1 MDMSDTSIKK
11 NNNDIQYADNTGSP
25 ESQNLNLQTL
35 YSIINSFTNPML
47 IINRGLEI
55 IWNNQVTIEL
65 YGDQKGKKCGQFL
78 KPNSHRLCSQKT
90 YCVAEQ
96 TILDGQRHSGEFSVL
111 TQSEEKHCFL
121 VTSSAIQDKTET
133 SQLFLLTLEDITYKK
148 NMEHDINRLME
159 LHQEVIRVIPL
170 SIQLLDRDLKICYWN
185 PTMEK
190 MMGISASNVQGKK
203 FSEIFPAI
211 IKPEMMKK
219 ALESALKK
227 GKPFFKQSN
236 RQLLPNGSEIYYNL
250 NIFPL
255 KDSNGLVNFILICLE
270 DITEQKSIETLLG
283 KKTEQ
288 QAKDIKEWEKN
299 FHALVENCQEGI
311 GIIKGVS
318 FSYLNP
324 SLAMMLG
331 YKNPKELIGQTLKTI
346 HPDESW
352 EIIQDRIE
360 KIRQG
365 KSIAPQLEIKAT
377 KKDGTII
384 DLDVSTSDLYID
396 GERTA
401 LATFRDITEKKKA
414 EESEKKLHEHILHS
428 DRLAAMGRFS
438 AGIAHEI
445 NNPLAVLSGR
455 IQELLQTYEQDEKL
469 RYNFA
474 SMKRVCDR
482 IGKIVD
488 SLLFFSKQKIEP
500 KYLHEIN
507 EVIEDAISMFERQ
520 TVGKGVRLIKHYTPD
535 LPPVV
540 ITATQIQQVCVNLLI
555 NAIDATKVGDTIT
568 ISTKLDKKQKNITV
582 TFKDSG
588 CGISKKYLPK
598 IFDPFFTTKEI
609 DKGSGLGLSISS
621 GIIKDHHGTI
631 RVRSKEGSGTI
642 FTITLPLPTQE
653 EVKLYSLNASA
664 YRL

>member
-1 MDMSDTSIKK
+1 MSDTFIKK
-11 NNNDIQYADNTGSP
+11 NNKNNQYADTTGFP
-25 ESQNLNLQTL
+25 GSQDLNLQTL
-35 YSIINSFTNPML
+35 YSIINSFKNPLL
-47 IINRGLEI
+47 IINKDLEI
-55 IWNNQVTIEL
+55 IWNNHVIIEQ
-65 YGDQKGKKCGQFL
+65 YGDQKGKKCYQFL
-78 KPNSHRLCSQKT
+78 KPKSQRPCSQET
-90 YCVAEQ
+90 YCVAKK
-96 TILDGQRHSGEFSVL
+96 TFLDGQRHSGEFCTLS
-111 TQSEEKHCFL
+111 QSGKKHYSL
-121 VTSSAIQDKTET
+121 VTSSTIPDKNKNVEAV
-133 SQLFLLTLEDITYKK
+133 LLTLEDITYEK
-148 NMEHDINRLME
+148 NMEYDINRLKE
-159 LHQEVIRVIPL
+159 LNQEIIRVIPI
-170 SIQLLDRDLKICYWN
+170 SIQLLDSDFRICYWN

-190 MMGISASNVQGKK
+190 MMGMSLSKVQGKK

-211 IKPEMMKK
+211 IKPDMIEK
-219 ALESALKK
+219 ALESALKE
-227 GKPFFKQSN
+227 GKPFAKQSN
-236 RQLLPNGSEIYYNL
+236 RQLLPTGSEIYYNL
-250 NIFPL
+250 KIFPL
-255 KDSNGLVNFILICLE
+255 KDNDGLVNFILICLE
-270 DITEQKSIETLLG
+270 DITEQKSIESEFG
-283 KKTEQ
+283 EKTQQ

-299 FHALVENCQEGI
+299 FHSLVENCQEGI
-311 GIIKGVS
+311 GIIKGVT

-324 SLAMMLG
+324 SLTMMLG
-331 YKNPKELIGQTLKTI
+331 YKNPQELIGQTLKVI
-346 HPDESW
+346 HPDEAW
-352 EIIQDRIE
+352 KIIQDRIE
-360 KIRQG
+360 KKRQG
-365 KSIAPQLEIKAT
+365 KPIAPHLEIKA
-377 KKDGTII
+377 KRKDGTII
-384 DLDVSTSDLYID
+384 DLDVSTSDVYID
-396 GERTA
+396 GEPTT
-401 LATFRDITEKKKA
+401 LATFRDITEKKKT

-455 IQELLQTYEQDEKL
+455 IQELLQTYEQDENL

-540 ITATQIQQVCVNLLI
+540 ITATQIQQVCVNMLI

-568 ISTKLDKKQKNITV
+568 ISTKLDKKQENITI
-582 TFKDSG
+582 TFKDTG
-588 CGISKKYLPK
+588 CGIPKKYLPK

-631 RVRSKEGSGTI
+631 RVRAKEGSGTI
-642 FTITLPLPTQE
+642 FTISLPLPTQE
-653 EVKLYSLNASA
+653 EVKQYSLNPSS